1 MNAYAFWAAAI
12 NGEKPRMVVDQ
23 PELGFYRRT
32 ITERNDKGNS
42 FRIGWE
48 PVAVFMDG
56 DVMVARVG
64 NREITDPDKLNE
76 LWSWIASNAIS
87 EEWYRAVSERGEPW
101 PDAHD
106 PSKNLRA
113 KEDELFIASMKRESW
128 AIPTVLAE
136 ESPEQKLARELDELA
151 KGIPTYAKI
160 EDDNLL
166 SQAHDLRDKIKKIE
180 TSATKARKEEK
191 DEYLKKGQAIDAK
204 WRGVVTAAQERY
216 AELSVPMNAW
226 INEKLEAQRLR
237 DEQEAKTKLEH
248 DEAVADATAKNA
260 PPPPAPAPAP
270 LSNIPAP
277 SLQVRSGGGAR
288 ASNVKTTKV
297 VTITDEAAVYKHFA
311 GSVELTSVLLKLAT
325 VAVNADLNVPGTT
338 WKPQAKV

>member
-1 MNAYAFWAAAI
+1 MNSYAYWAAAI
-12 NGEKPRMVVDQ
+12 NGEKPKMVVDQ
-23 PELGFYRRT
+23 PEPGFYRKGVYQ
-32 ITERNDKGNS
+32 RNEKGNNK
-42 FRIGWE
+42 RVGWT
-48 PVAVFMDG
+48 PVAIFKING
-56 DVMVARVG
+56 VMTARVG
-64 NREITDPDKLNE
+64 SETEGRDVTGDDLNE
-76 LWSWIASNAIS
+76 LWSYCAGNAITEGS
-87 EEWYRAVSERGEPW
+87 WIEVARHGKPW

-106 PSKNLRA
+106 PNKNRPTLEATFKPGDATPSPEAFA
-113 KEDELFIASMKRESW
+113 K
-128 AIPTVLAE
+128 PTE
-136 ESPEQKLARELDELA
+136 YPEQKLARELGELA

-160 EDDNLL
+160 DDDNLL

-180 TSATKARKEEK
+180 TSATKARKDEK

-226 INEKLEAQRLR
+226 INEKLDAQRLR
-237 DEQEAKTKLEH
+237 DEQEAKTKREH
-248 DEAVADATAKNA
+248 DDAV
-260 PPPPAPAPAP
+260 PAP

-311 GSVELTSVLLKLAT
+311 GSVELTEVLLKLAT
-325 VAVNADLNVPGTT
+325 IAVNADLNVPGTT